1 MMQSHAAYDVI
12 VAGGGSAGIA
22 AAIAAGRAGAKT
34 LLIEKSAFLS
44 GEGSTGIPFLTFHAM
59 DGTQVI
65 RGVAQ
70 DIVDRLVAAR
80 GSMGHVEGADAHH
93 RTMTPIY
100 PEVFKYI
107 AQEMMLEAGAELL
120 LHAQVVDT
128 LVEAGRVQGVVV
140 QTKSGREVFPAT
152 VVVDTTGDGDA
163 CYYAGAQYAKGREQ
177 DRLCQAMTLM
187 FTVGNVDV
195 DRAKAVFPRCWFSAR
210 RPWEESADALIH
222 LAGDLGPWDEIIA
235 REKIFA
241 VAKHKFW
248 AMILWDRVLSIN
260 VSNVTGFDGTDSADL
275 TRAEIAAR
283 RQVMAVV
290 ALLQKH
296 VPGFEKSYLLS
307 TAAKIGVRET
317 RRIIG
322 DYVLRQEDVLEARAF
337 PDAVAKASYCID
349 MHGPANEGTEFT
361 FMRKQGVY
369 DIPYRCLLPR
379 GIENILVAGR
389 CFSAGHEAL
398 GSARVMAICMAMG
411 HAAGTAA
418 AMACSAGVSP
428 RQVSVDA
435 LRDRL
440 RSENA
445 YV

>member
-100 PEVFKYI
+100 PEIFKYI
-107 AQEMMLEAGAELL
+107 AQEMVLEAGAELL

-128 LVEAGRVQGVVV
+128 LVEAGRVRGVVV

-195 DRAKAVFPRCWFSAR
+195 DRAKAVFPRRW
-210 RPWEESADALIH
+210 
-222 LAGDLGPWDEIIA
+222 GPEP
-235 REKIFA
+235 R
-241 VAKHKFW
+241 
-248 AMILWDRVLSIN
+248 
-260 VSNVTGFDGTDSADL
+260 
-275 TRAEIAAR
+275 
-283 RQVMAVV
+283 
-290 ALLQKH
+290 
-296 VPGFEKSYLLS
+296 
-307 TAAKIGVRET
+307 
-317 RRIIG
+317 
-322 DYVLRQEDVLEARAF
+322 EARAF
-337 PDAVAKASYCID
+337 DLR
-349 MHGPANEGTEFT
+349 GEPATG
-361 FMRKQGVY
+361 
-369 DIPYRCLLPR
+369 
-379 GIENILVAGR
+379 
-389 CFSAGHEAL
+389 
-398 GSARVMAICMAMG
+398 
-411 HAAGTAA
+411 AGTAV
-418 AMACSAGVSP
+418 AMQRRRPGETGP
-428 RQVSVDA
+428 L
-435 LRDRL
+435 LR
-440 RSENA
+440 
-445 YV
+445 